1 MNRGIPFLT
10 AVRAEDGVWLV
21 PAAVPAV
28 PRGGYGDAR
37 RSAAAREP
45 VIIEPM
51 AAEQQ
56 QIGSPRQGSLR

>member
-21 PAAVPAV
+21 PAAVPTVA
-28 PRGGYGDAR
+28 GGYADAR

-56 QIGSPRQGSLR
+56 QIGSPRQASLR